1 MANYKVSKYRKSTVY
16 AIKFPTLP
24 SLKVKPNSIDI
35 IQKMGSHDVLTI
47 EYLTSSEKVFKLLKT
62 GVPVLVTWKQG
73 VQTRNLHAYVSH
85 VEKTS
90 ASQRR
95 VLFKVRCIGAS
106 FPLKQRANKVFK
118 NKTITEAASWIARKH
133 GLKFI
138 GEPHP
143 RRFAQLTLSGHSY
156 WEWLQEQAKRI
167 GYGVMMDGV
176 TLVFRPLDKLLDQS
190 ISNAVILSNFNTQLP
205 SGTLFMDKTLDYFE
219 VLNGENIESGQQLRT
234 VKSVSGVNPLTSRP
248 FTSKQNPK
256 VTGKNLRKKV
266 GDALFSEHVSSQVV
280 NDMSSSKHTAV
291 AAATLS
297 RLNLPATARAQGD
310 PRLKPYAPVY
320 IDGTGVETD
329 GYWIVNSVHHHINS
343 RGVYTADLKVSTD
356 GTGPNSTKRP
366 APVSSKGLVDIAA
379 ALENKTVTT
388 SQSAVKLFSKAELY
402 TEASQGFN
410 RTPTLWKASNEGP
423 RKVC

>member
-1 MANYKVSKYRKSTVY
+1 MANYKVSKYRRSTVY
-16 AIKFPTLP
+16 TVKFPTLP
-24 SLKVKPNSIDI
+24 FLKSKPVSVDI

-47 EYLTSSEKVFKLLKT
+47 EYLTSSEKVFKVLKT

-85 VEKTS
+85 VEKSS

-95 VLFKVRCIGAS
+95 VLFKIRCVGAS
-106 FPLKQRANKVFK
+106 FPLKERSNKVFK
-118 NKTITEAASWIARKH
+118 NSTITEAASWIARKH

-167 GYGVMMDGV
+167 GYGVVMDGV

-190 ISNAVILSNFNTQLP
+190 ISSAVILSNFNTQLTI
-205 SGTLFMDKTLDYFE
+205 GNLFMDKTLDHFE
-219 VLNGENIESGQQLRT
+219 VLNGENIENGQSLRT
-234 VKSVSGVNPLTSRP
+234 TKSVAGVNPLTSKA
-248 FTSKQNPK
+248 FSSKQNPK
-256 VTGKNLRKKV
+256 FTGKNLKQKL
-266 GDALFSEHVSSQVV
+266 GDALFEEHISPQVV
-280 NDMSSSKHTAV
+280 NDVASSKHTAL
-291 AAATLS
+291 ASANLA

-343 RGVYTADLKVSTD
+343 RGVYTANLTLSTD
-356 GTGPNSTKRP
+356 GTGPNSKKRP
-366 APVSSKGLVDIAA
+366 APISSKGIVDIAA
-379 ALENKTVTT
+379 ALENKTLTT
-388 SQSAVKLFSKAELY
+388 SNSTVKLVSKAEIY
-402 TEASQGFN
+402 IESSQGFN
-410 RTPTLWKASNEGP
+410 RTPALWKTSNNGP